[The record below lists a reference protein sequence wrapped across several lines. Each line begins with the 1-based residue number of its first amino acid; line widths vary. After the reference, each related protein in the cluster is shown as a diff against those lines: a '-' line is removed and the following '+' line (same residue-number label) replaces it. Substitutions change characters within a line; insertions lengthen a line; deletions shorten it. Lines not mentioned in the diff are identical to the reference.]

1 MKLFRI
7 SSNLDG
13 NNFHKFENLY
23 IKIPGLTSIWA
34 DASEAAEEC
43 VGDSYQD
50 PEDRAKEK
58 AYFEAKALEFF
69 QNVYENIYSIDI
81 SLYPSIFDAYKR
93 LVTTGDD
100 YQSMPDDYAYCINKK
115 ETIDA
120 AWMNL
125 VSLIVDEYKGML
137 RSVQ

>member
-1 MKLFRI
+1 MKFFRI
-7 SSNLDG
+7 SSNLGG
-13 NNFHKFENLY
+13 NTFHKFENLC
-23 IKIPGLTSIWA
+23 IKIPELTSIWA

-50 PEDRAKEK
+50 PEDRAKAK

-81 SLYPSIFDAYKR
+81 SLYPSIFDAYRR
-93 LVTTGDD
+93 LVMAGND
-100 YQSMPDDYAYCINKK
+100 YQLMPDDYAYCINKK

-120 AWMNL
+120 AWLNL
-125 VSLIVDEYKGML
+125 VSLVVDEYKGML
-137 RSVQ
+137 RSI